1 MEGAD
6 FTLPSANYNPPV
18 FLIARGKKWENLR
31 VKNMSALRI
40 TLRQGFNWA
49 WKRVSIPLNNS

>member
-6 FTLPSANYNPPV
+6 FTPPSANYNPPV

-49 WKRVSIPLNNS
+49 W